1 MTKGMTGRARTR
13 SLVARSGL
21 PTRSVAASVARIR
34 GFVLVGAAVVSAVS
48 VVSAAAAPDASRQ
61 QARSGTVRQ
70 AQVLE
75 HDRTGVDAPAGLAF
89 SPRAGP
95 STSSERG
102 RGAGRP
108 RLTSSGSHRSSCR
121 RFPDRAGEA
130 RIAAALKD
138 PVNVVFDARHARLL
152 LLDSADRLLEVRSDA
167 SGDLD
172 PRTLVRRDALRL
184 DLRDPQGMAVDPAS
198 GAVYVLDASGPRLV
212 RIEPAADGSF
222 DAATVSDVD
231 LRSSGVSAARGLA
244 FDPPPATFTSA
255 ADRGSWS

>member
-1 MTKGMTGRARTR
+1 MDSCSSARRSSRWSRWCRRRLLRTPVASKPVRARFVRRRCSSTTGPESTR
-13 SLVARSGL
+13 PPAWPSPLEQVLYVIGARSGGG
-21 PTRSVAASVARIR
+21 PAETD
-34 GFVLVGAAVVSAVS
+34 VVRL
-48 VVSAAAAPDASRQ
+48 APFE
-61 QARSGTVRQ
+61 
-70 AQVLE
+70 L
-75 HDRTGVDAPAGLAF
+75 
-89 SPRAGP
+89 SPL
-95 STSSERG
+95 S
-102 RGAGRP
+102 
-108 RLTSSGSHRSSCR
+108 
-121 RFPDRAGEA
+121 DRAGEA